1 MNFSNLNNRSLV
13 RLLFNIIFFVAVI
26 FNVNAAEIDLKKI
39 LPMDSKITYGKL
51 DNGITYYVKNN
62 QLPKNKAYVELVIK
76 TGSLH
81 ENNEQLGLA
90 HLLEHM
96 AFNGSKSFPKNKID
110 EYLRS
115 LGLSIGADFNATTS
129 YERTVYKFQIPTSD
143 EKYLD
148 TGIHFLSEIGSEL
161 TLEDEAFD
169 RERKIVEE
177 EWRKSLG
184 KLDRINEL
192 QKPYLFK
199 NSKYLERDPIGTMD
213 VIRDFKYETAKEY
226 YRQHYRPELMGV
238 FVVGDVDQ
246 KKTEQIIKKYFT
258 SLKAK
263 TPAVERPLGTVPKYN
278 ETIFANITDP
288 EISGLYIQIL
298 NREPKLFIETGVNY
312 KDYLIRYLTDTIFQ
326 KRLNRILIEQDSPVI
341 SAYVNISELSEQEE
355 MYTISAM
362 LKEGQV
368 KEGLKF
374 LLNEIERVKQ
384 NGFVEDE
391 LVLAKKNK
399 LLSLEISLT
408 QKNTTAS
415 AELLE
420 EYKRHFT
427 DKEMASGIDYEFELA
442 KQIMKTITLKDI
454 NDNFSKYYQPDDRIV
469 FFKSPEKYKNLL
481 NKEMFVSTEQEISK
495 EKLTQSD
502 YALSK
507 KKLINKELK
516 GSKIVKEFK
525 HKGTDVIEL
534 DLANGVK
541 VLLKPTKNKEKE
553 FNFTAKSPGGFS
565 YVPLPALHSIQN
577 TEKIIG
583 DSGLGEFTRTE
594 LNDLF
599 NPTFVSIA
607 PYFTYSYEGLSGKTI
622 SAYQKELFELIYLHF
637 ENINYNKTAIDKLK
651 TELKEYLKLA
661 NADAK
666 ERFARKFSE
675 NYYKNNPRALSL
687 TEDQIDKINIEDIK
701 AFYQE
706 RFKDGGDFTFTFVG
720 DFKVDEL
727 KQLITKYLGSL
738 PTLGRK
744 ETYVDDGV
752 RVEKELVKYEV
763 FENLEEQSKNIRAYN
778 KAFDY
783 NVKNRFIIFST
794 TEILKRMLH
803 EEIREKQN
811 LIYSISVQNYGVS
824 KFPEPKYSII
834 IMFDS
839 DPNNKDKI
847 FRESE
852 KVLEKLKTG
861 DFPDHYLNEAIKGH
875 LLKYE
880 LDKQSNR
887 WWTSAIS
894 DYYHEKEPLET
905 AEKLDKVIKSI
916 TKDDIKKLAINTFD
930 SKYIEASL
938 MPKKQ

>member
-1 MNFSNLNNRSLV
+1 V
-13 RLLFNIIFFVAVI
+13 KLFFKIIFFVAVI
-26 FNVNAAEIDLKKI
+26 SNVNAAEIDLKKI
-39 LPMDSKITYGKL
+39 LPMDPKITYGKL
-51 DNGITYYVKNN
+51 DNGVTYYIKNN

-76 TGSLH
+76 AGSLH
-81 ENNEQLGLA
+81 ENDDQQGLS

-96 AFNGSKSFPKNKID
+96 AFNGTKSYLKSKID

-115 LGLSIGADFNATTS
+115 LGLSLGADFNASTS
-129 YERTVYKFQIPTSD
+129 YERTIYKFQIPTSD

-148 TGIHFLSEIGSEL
+148 TGIHILSEIGSEL

-169 RERKIVEE
+169 KERKIVEE
-177 EWRKSLG
+177 EWRRGLG

-213 VIRDFKYETAKEY
+213 VIRNFKYETAKEY
-226 YRQHYRPELMGV
+226 YRQWYRPELMGV
-238 FVVGDVDQ
+238 FIVGDIDQ
-246 KKTEQIIKKYFT
+246 KKAEQIIKKHFT
-258 SLKAK
+258 SIKAK
-263 TPAVERPLGTVPKYN
+263 TPAIEKPLGTVPKYN
-278 ETIFANITDP
+278 ETVFANITDP
-288 EISGLYIQIL
+288 EISGLYIQLL

-312 KDYLIRYLTDTIFQ
+312 KDHLIRYLTDTIFQ
-326 KRLNRILIEQDSPVI
+326 KRLNRILIEQDSPLI
-341 SAYVNISELSEQEE
+341 SAFVNISELSEQEE
-355 MYTISAM
+355 MYSVTAM
-362 LKEGQV
+362 LKEGKV
-368 KEGLKF
+368 NEGLKF

-399 LLSLEISLT
+399 LLSLEIFLT

-415 AELLE
+415 GELLD

-442 KQIMKTITLKDI
+442 KQIMKKITLKEI
-454 NDNFSKYYQPDDRIV
+454 NNNFSKYHQPDDRIV

-481 NKEMFVSTEQEISK
+481 NKEIFMATEQESSK
-495 EKLTQSD
+495 QKLAQSD
-502 YALSK
+502 YTLSK

-541 VLLKPTKNKEKE
+541 VLLKQTKNEEKE

-583 DSGLGEFTRTE
+583 ESGLGSFTRTE

-599 NPTFVSIA
+599 NPGFVSIA

-637 ENINYNKTAIDKLK
+637 EDINYNKTSIDKLK
-651 TELKEYLKLA
+651 TELKEYLKLE
-661 NADAK
+661 NTDAK
-666 ERFARKFSE
+666 ARFSKTFAE
-675 NYYKNNPRALSL
+675 NYYKNNPRALNL
-687 TEDQIDKINIEDIK
+687 TEQEIDKINIEDIK
-701 AFYQE
+701 AFYKE

-727 KQLITKYLGSL
+727 KQLISKYLGSL

-744 ETYVDDGV
+744 ETSVDDGV
-752 RVEKELVKYEV
+752 RVERELVKYEV
-763 FENLEEQSKNIRAYN
+763 FENLEMQSKSIRSYN
-778 KAFDY
+778 KSFDY

-794 TEILKRMLH
+794 EAILKRMLH

-811 LIYSISVQNYGVS
+811 LVYSISVQNYGIS

-834 IMFDS
+834 IMFES

-847 FRESE
+847 LKESE
-852 KVLEKLKTG
+852 KVLEKLKAG
-861 DFPDHYLNEAIKGH
+861 DFPDHYLDEVIKGH
-875 LLKYE
+875 LRKYE

-887 WWTSAIS
+887 WLVNAIS
-894 DYYHEKEPLET
+894 DYYYENEPLET
-905 AEKLDKVIKSI
+905 AEILDKVIKSV
-916 TKDDIKKLAINTFD
+916 TKEDIKKLAINTFD
-930 SKYIEASL
+930 NKYIEASL
-938 MPKKQ
+938 MPKK

>member
-1 MNFSNLNNRSLV
+1 MKFSNLNNHSLV
-13 RLLFNIIFFVAVI
+13 KLLFKIIFFVAVI

-129 YERTVYKFQIPTSD
+129 YERTIYKFQIPTSD

-599 NPTFVSIA
+599 NPSFVSIA

-811 LIYSISVQNYGVS
+811 LVYSISVQNYGVS

-861 DFPDHYLNEAIKGH
+861 DFPDHYLDEAIKGH

-930 SKYIEASL
+930 NKYIEASL

>member
-1 MNFSNLNNRSLV
+1 V
-13 RLLFNIIFFVAVI
+13 KLLFKIIFFLAII
-26 FNVNAAEIDLKKI
+26 FNVNAAEINLQKL
-39 LPMDSKITYGKL
+39 LPMDPKITYGKL
-51 DNGITYYVKNN
+51 ENGVTYYVKKN
-62 QLPKNKAYVELVIK
+62 QLPKNKAYIELVIK
-76 TGSLH
+76 AGSLH
-81 ENNEQLGLA
+81 EKDNQRGLS

-96 AFNGSKSFPKNKID
+96 AFNSTKSFPKNKID

-115 LGLSIGADFNATTS
+115 LGLSLGADFNASTS
-129 YERTVYKFQIPTSD
+129 YERTIYKFQIPTSD

-148 TGIHFLSEIGSEL
+148 TGIHILSEIGSEL

-169 RERKIVEE
+169 KERKIVEE
-177 EWRKSLG
+177 EWRRGLG
-184 KLDRINEL
+184 KFDRINEL

-213 VIRDFKYETAKEY
+213 VIRNFKYETAKEY
-226 YRQHYRPELMGV
+226 YRQWYRPELMGV
-238 FVVGDVDQ
+238 FIVGDVDQ
-246 KKTEQIIKKYFT
+246 KKAEQIIKKYFST
-258 SLKAK
+258 IKAK
-263 TPAVERPLGTVPKYN
+263 TPAIEKPLGTVPKYN
-278 ETIFANITDP
+278 ETVFANITDP

-312 KDYLIRYLTDTIFQ
+312 KDHLIRYLTDTISQ
-326 KRLNRILIEQDSPVI
+326 KRLNRILIEQDSPLI
-341 SAYVNISELSEQEE
+341 SAFVNISELSEQEE
-355 MYTISAM
+355 MYSVTAM
-362 LKEGQV
+362 LKEEKV
-368 KEGLKF
+368 NEGLKF

-399 LLSLEISLT
+399 LLSLEIFLT

-415 AELLE
+415 GELLD

-442 KQIMKTITLKDI
+442 KQIMKIITLKEI
-454 NDNFSKYYQPDDRIV
+454 NDNFSKYHQPDDRIV

-481 NKEMFVSTEQEISK
+481 NKEIFMAVEQESSK
-495 EKLTQSD
+495 QKLAQSD

-516 GSKIVKEFK
+516 GSKIIKEFK

-541 VLLKPTKNKEKE
+541 VLLKQTKNEEKE

-583 DSGLGEFTRTE
+583 ESGLGSFTRTE

-599 NPTFVSIA
+599 NPGFVSIA

-637 ENINYNKTAIDKLK
+637 EDINYNKTSIGKLK
-651 TELKEYLKLA
+651 TELKEYLKLEKT
-661 NADAK
+661 DAK
-666 ERFARKFSE
+666 ARFSKTFAE
-675 NYYKNNPRALSL
+675 NYYKNNPRALNL
-687 TEDQIDKINIEDIK
+687 TEQEIDKINIEDIK
-701 AFYQE
+701 AFYKE

-727 KQLITKYLGSL
+727 KKLITKYLGSL

-744 ETYVDDGV
+744 ETSVDDGV
-752 RVEKELVKYEV
+752 RVERELVKYEV
-763 FENLEEQSKNIRAYN
+763 FENLEKQSKSIRSYN
-778 KAFDY
+778 KSFDY
-783 NVKNRFIIFST
+783 NVKNRFIVFST
-794 TEILKRMLH
+794 EAILKRMLH

-811 LIYSISVQNYGVS
+811 LVYSISVQNYGIS

-847 FRESE
+847 LKESE
-852 KVLEKLKTG
+852 KVLEKLKAG
-861 DFPDHYLNEAIKGH
+861 DFPDHYLDEVIKGH
-875 LLKYE
+875 LRKYE

-887 WWTSAIS
+887 WLVTAIS
-894 DYYHEKEPLET
+894 DYYHENEPLET
-905 AEKLDKVIKSI
+905 AEILDKVIKSV
-916 TKDDIKKLAINTFD
+916 TKEDIKKLAINTFD
-930 SKYIEASL
+930 NKYIEASL
-938 MPKKQ
+938 MPKK

>member
-1 MNFSNLNNRSLV
+1 V
-13 RLLFNIIFFVAVI
+13 KLLFKIIFFVAII
-26 FNVNAAEIDLKKI
+26 FNVNAAEKIDLNKI
-39 LPMDSKITYGKL
+39 LPMDKKITYGKL
-51 DNGITYYVKNN
+51 DNGVTYYVKNN
-62 QLPKNKAYVELVIK
+62 QLPKNKAYIELVIK
-76 TGSLH
+76 AGSLH
-81 ENNEQLGLA
+81 ENDDQQGLA
-90 HLLEHM
+90 HLLEHV
-96 AFNGSKSFPKNKID
+96 AFRGTQSFPKNKID
-110 EYLRS
+110 SYLNS
-115 LGLSIGADFNATTS
+115 LGLSIGADFNASTSFTT
-129 YERTVYKFQIPTSD
+129 TIYKFQIPTDND
-143 EKYLD
+143 EPLN
-148 TGIHFLSEIGSEL
+148 TGIHILSEIAGKL
-161 TLEDEAFD
+161 TLDDADFEM
-169 RERKIVEE
+169 ERKIVEE
-177 EWRKSLG
+177 EWRRGLG

-213 VIRDFKYETAKEY
+213 IIRNFKYETAREY
-226 YRQHYRPELMGV
+226 YRQWYRPELMGV
-238 FVVGDVDQ
+238 FIIGDVDQ
-246 KKTEQIIKKYFT
+246 KKAEQIIKKYF
-258 SLKAK
+258 SSIKAK
-263 TPAVERPLGTVPKYN
+263 TPAIEKPLGTVPKYN
-278 ETIFANITDP
+278 ETVFANITDP
-288 EISGLYIQIL
+288 ELSGLYISVL

-312 KDYLIRYLTDTIFQ
+312 KDYLIRSLTDTIFQ
-326 KRLNRILIEQDSPVI
+326 KRLNRILIEQDSPLI
-341 SAYVNISELSEQEE
+341 SSYVSISELSEQEE
-355 MYTISAM
+355 MYTVTAM

-415 AELLE
+415 ADLLD

-442 KQIMKTITLKDI
+442 KQIIKTITIKDI
-454 NDNFSKYYQPDDRIV
+454 NDNFNKYYQPDDRIV
-469 FFKSPEKYKNLL
+469 LFKSPEKYKNLL
-481 NKEMFVSTEQEISK
+481 NKEMFIALEQEATK
-495 EKLTQSD
+495 QKLAQSD

-577 TEKIIG
+577 TERIISE
-583 DSGLGEFTRTE
+583 SGLGQFTRSE

-599 NPTFVSIA
+599 NPGFVSIA

-622 SAYQKELFELIYLHF
+622 SAYQKELFELIYMHF

-651 TELKEYLKLA
+651 TELKEYLKLE
-661 NADAK
+661 NTDAK
-666 ERFARKFSE
+666 ARFAKKFAE
-675 NYYKNNPRALSL
+675 NYYKNNPRALNL
-687 TEDQIDKINIEDIK
+687 TEQEIDRINIEDIK
-701 AFYQE
+701 SFYAE

-727 KQLITKYLGSL
+727 KQLVTKYLGSL

-752 RVEKELVKYEV
+752 RVERELVKYEV
-763 FENLEEQSKNIRAYN
+763 FENLEEQSKSIRSYN
-778 KAFDY
+778 KTFDY
-783 NVKNRFIIFST
+783 NVKNRFMIFST
-794 TEILKRMLH
+794 EAVLKRMLH

-811 LIYSISVQNYGVS
+811 LVYSISVQTYGVS
-824 KFPEPKYSII
+824 KFPEPKYSLI

-852 KVLEKLKTG
+852 KVLEKLKAG
-861 DFPDHYLNEAIKGH
+861 DFPDHYLDEAIKGQ
-875 LLKYE
+875 LRKYE

-887 WWTSAIS
+887 WWVSAIS

-905 AEKLDKVIKSI
+905 AETLDKVIKSI
-916 TKDDIKKLAINTFD
+916 TKEDIKKLAINTFD
-930 SKYIEASL
+930 NKYIEASL
-938 MPKKQ
+938 MPKK

>member
-1 MNFSNLNNRSLV
+1 MKFSNLNNLSLV
-13 RLLFNIIFFVAVI
+13 KLLFKIIFFVAII

-39 LPMDSKITYGKL
+39 LPMDPKITYGKL
-51 DNGITYYVKNN
+51 DNGVTYYVKNN
-62 QLPKNKAYVELVIK
+62 QLPKNKAYIELVIK
-76 TGSLH
+76 AGSLH
-81 ENNEQLGLA
+81 ENDDQRGLA
-90 HLLEHM
+90 HLLEHL
-96 AFNGSKSFPKNKID
+96 AFGGSQSFPKNKID
-110 EYLRS
+110 AYLNS
-115 LGLSIGADFNATTS
+115 LGLSLGADFNASTS
-129 YERTVYKFQIPTSD
+129 YERTIYKFQIPTSD

-148 TGIHFLSEIGSEL
+148 TGIHILSEIGSEL

-177 EWRKSLG
+177 EWRRSLG

-213 VIRDFKYETAKEY
+213 VIRNFKYETAKEY
-226 YRQHYRPELMGV
+226 YRQWYRPELMGL
-238 FVVGDVDQ
+238 FIVGDIDQ
-246 KKTEQIIKKYFT
+246 KKAEQIIKKYF
-258 SLKAK
+258 SSIKAK
-263 TPAVERPLGTVPKYN
+263 TPAIEKPLGTVPKYN
-278 ETIFANITDP
+278 ETVFANITDP

-312 KDYLIRYLTDTIFQ
+312 KDHLIRYLTDTIFQ
-326 KRLNRILIEQDSPVI
+326 KRLNRILIEQDSPLI
-341 SAYVNISELSEQEE
+341 SAFVNISELSEQEE
-355 MYTISAM
+355 MYSVTAM
-362 LKEGQV
+362 LKEGKV
-368 KEGLKF
+368 NEGLKF

-391 LVLAKKNK
+391 LVLAKKNR

-415 AELLE
+415 AALLD

-442 KQIMKTITLKDI
+442 KQIMKTITLKEI
-454 NDNFSKYYQPDDRIV
+454 NDNFSKYHQADDRIV

-481 NKEMFVSTEQEISK
+481 NKEMFMAFEQETTKQKIA
-495 EKLTQSD
+495 QSD
-502 YALSK
+502 YVLSK

-541 VLLKPTKNKEKE
+541 VLLKPTKNEEKE

-577 TEKIIG
+577 TEKIISE
-583 DSGLGEFTRTE
+583 SGLGSFTRTE

-599 NPTFVSIA
+599 NPGFVSIA

-637 ENINYNKTAIDKLK
+637 EDINYNKTSIDKLK
-651 TELKEYLKLA
+651 TELKEYLKLE
-661 NADAK
+661 NTDAK
-666 ERFARKFSE
+666 ARFSKTFAE
-675 NYYKNNPRALSL
+675 NYYKNNPRALNL
-687 TEDQIDKINIEDIK
+687 TKEEIDKINIEDIK
-701 AFYQE
+701 AFYKE

-727 KQLITKYLGSL
+727 KQLISKYLGSL

-744 ETYVDDGV
+744 ETSVDDGV
-752 RVEKELVKYEV
+752 RVERELVKYEV
-763 FENLEEQSKNIRAYN
+763 FENLEKQSKSIRSYN
-778 KAFDY
+778 KSFDY

-794 TEILKRMLH
+794 EAILKRMLH

-811 LIYSISVQNYGVS
+811 LVYSISVQNYGIS

-847 FRESE
+847 LKESE
-852 KVLEKLKTG
+852 KVLEKLKAG
-861 DFPDHYLNEAIKGH
+861 DFPDHYLDEVIKGH
-875 LLKYE
+875 LRKYE

-887 WWTSAIS
+887 WLVNAIS
-894 DYYHEKEPLET
+894 DYYYENEPLET
-905 AEKLDKVIKSI
+905 AEILDKVIKSV
-916 TKDDIKKLAINTFD
+916 TKEDIKKLAINTFD
-930 SKYIEASL
+930 NKYIEASL
-938 MPKKQ
+938 MPKK

>member
-1 MNFSNLNNRSLV
+1 SNLNNLCLV
-13 RLLFNIIFFVAVI
+13 KLLFKIIFFVAVI

-115 LGLSIGADFNATTS
+115 IGLSIGADFNATTS

-213 VIRDFKYETAKEY
+213 VIHDFKYETAKEY

-495 EKLTQSD
+495 EKLAQSD

-599 NPTFVSIA
+599 NPSFVSIA

-811 LIYSISVQNYGVS
+811 LVYSISVQNYGLS
-824 KFPEPKYSII
+824 KFPEPKYSLI

-861 DFPDHYLNEAIKGH
+861 DFPDHYLDEAIKGH

-930 SKYIEASL
+930 NKYIEASL

>member
-1 MNFSNLNNRSLV
+1 MKLSNLNSLSLV
-13 RLLFNIIFFVAVI
+13 KLLFKIIFFVAII
-26 FNVNAAEIDLKKI
+26 FNVNAAEIDLKKN
-39 LPMDSKITYGKL
+39 LPMDSKITHGKL
-51 DNGITYYVKNN
+51 DNGVTYYVKNN
-62 QLPKNKAYVELVIK
+62 QLPKNKAYIELVIK
-76 TGSLH
+76 AGSLH
-81 ENNEQLGLA
+81 ENDNQRGLA

-96 AFNGSKSFPKNKID
+96 SFNGLKSFPKNKID

-115 LGLSIGADFNATTS
+115 LGLSLGADFNASTS
-129 YERTVYKFQIPTSD
+129 YERTIYKFQIPTSD

-148 TGIHFLSEIGSEL
+148 TGIQILSEIGSEL

-169 RERKIVEE
+169 KERKIVEE
-177 EWRKSLG
+177 EWRRSLG
-184 KLDRINEL
+184 KFDRINEL

-213 VIRDFKYETAKEY
+213 VIRNFKYETAKEY
-226 YRQHYRPELMGV
+226 YRQWYRPELMGV
-238 FVVGDVDQ
+238 FIVGDVDQ
-246 KKTEQIIKKYFT
+246 KKAEQIIKKYF
-258 SLKAK
+258 SSIKAK
-263 TPAVERPLGTVPKYN
+263 TAAIEKPLGTVPKYN
-278 ETIFANITDP
+278 ETVFANITDP
-288 EISGLYIQIL
+288 ELSGLYISVL

-312 KDYLIRYLTDTIFQ
+312 KDYLIRSLTDTIFQ
-326 KRLNRILIEQDSPVI
+326 KRLNRILIEQDSPLI

-355 MYTISAM
+355 MYSVTAM

-415 AELLE
+415 AELLD

-427 DKEMASGIDYEFELA
+427 DKDMASGIDYEFELA
-442 KQIMKTITLKDI
+442 KQIMKTITLKEI
-454 NDNFSKYYQPDDRIV
+454 NDNFRKYSQPDDRIV
-469 FFKSPEKYKNLL
+469 LFKSPEKDKSLL
-481 NKEMFVSTEQEISK
+481 NKEMFMALEQETTK
-495 EKLTQSD
+495 QKLAQSD

-577 TEKIIG
+577 TGKIISE
-583 DSGLGEFTRTE
+583 SGLGQFTRSE

-599 NPTFVSIA
+599 NPGFVSIA
-607 PYFTYSYEGLSGKTI
+607 PYFTYAYEGLSGKTI

-637 ENINYNKTAIDKLK
+637 EDINYNKTSIDKLK
-651 TELKEYLKLA
+651 TELKEYLKLEKS
-661 NADAK
+661 DAK
-666 ERFARKFSE
+666 ARFAKTFAE
-675 NYYKNNPRALSL
+675 NYYKNNPRALNL
-687 TEDQIDKINIEDIK
+687 TEQEIDKINIEDIK
-701 AFYQE
+701 AFYKE

-752 RVEKELVKYEV
+752 RVERDLVKYEV
-763 FENLEEQSKNIRAYN
+763 FENLEQQSKSIRSYN
-778 KAFDY
+778 KSFDY
-783 NVKNRFIIFST
+783 NVKNRFIIYST
-794 TEILKRMLH
+794 ETILKRMLH

-811 LIYSISVQNYGVS
+811 LVYSISVQNYGVS
-824 KFPEPKYSII
+824 KFPEPKYSLII
-834 IMFDS
+834 IFDS
-839 DPNNKDKI
+839 DPINKDKI
-847 FRESE
+847 LRESE
-852 KVLEKLKTG
+852 KVLDKLKAG
-861 DFPDHYLNEAIKGH
+861 DFPDHYLDEAIKGH
-875 LLKYE
+875 LRNYE

-887 WWTSAIS
+887 WLASAIS
-894 DYYHEKEPLET
+894 DYYHENEPLET
-905 AEKLDKVIKSI
+905 AEILDKVIKSV
-916 TKDDIKKLAINTFD
+916 TKEDIKKLAINTFD
-930 SKYIEASL
+930 NKYIEASL
-938 MPKKQ
+938 MPKK

>member
-1 MNFSNLNNRSLV
+1 MKFANLNNLSLV
-13 RLLFNIIFFVAVI
+13 KLFLKVLVFVAII
-26 FNVNAAEIDLKKI
+26 FNVNAAEIDLNKI
-39 LPMDSKITYGKL
+39 LPMDNKITYGKL
-51 DNGITYYVKNN
+51 ENGVTYYVKNN
-62 QLPKNKAYVELVIK
+62 QIPKNKAYIELVIK
-76 TGSLH
+76 AGSLH
-81 ENNEQLGLA
+81 ENDNQLGLA

-96 AFNGSKSFPKNKID
+96 AFNGTKSFPKNKID

-115 LGLSIGADFNATTS
+115 LGLSIGADFNASTTF
-129 YERTVYKFQIPTSD
+129 ERTIYKFQIPTND

-148 TGIHFLSEIGSEL
+148 TGVHFLSEIGSEL
-161 TLEDEAFD
+161 SLEDEAFE

-177 EWRKSLG
+177 EWRKGLG

-213 VIRDFKYETAKEY
+213 IIRNFKYETAKEY
-226 YRQHYRPELMGV
+226 YRQWYRPELMGV
-238 FVVGDVDQ
+238 FIVGDVDQ
-246 KKTEQIIKKYFT
+246 KKAEQIIKKYF
-258 SLKAK
+258 SSIKAK
-263 TPAVERPLGTVPKYN
+263 TSAIEKPLGSVPKYN
-278 ETIFANITDP
+278 ETVFANIADP
-288 EISGLYIQIL
+288 EISGLYVQML

-326 KRLNRILIEQDSPVI
+326 KRLNRILIEQDSPLI
-341 SAYVNISELSEQEE
+341 SSYVNISELSEQEE
-355 MYTISAM
+355 MYSVTAM

-368 KEGLKF
+368 QEGLKF

-391 LVLAKKNK
+391 LILAKKNK

-415 AELLE
+415 AELLD
-420 EYKRHFT
+420 EYRRHFT
-427 DKEMASGIDYEFELA
+427 DKDMASGIDYEFELA
-442 KQIMKTITLKDI
+442 KQIIKTITIKDI
-454 NDNFSKYYQPDDRIV
+454 NDNFNKYYQPDDRIV
-469 FFKSPEKYKNLL
+469 LFKSPEKYKNLL
-481 NKEMFVSTEQEISK
+481 NKEMFIALEQEIAK
-495 EKLTQSD
+495 HKLIQSD

-577 TEKIIG
+577 TEKIISE
-583 DSGLGEFTRTE
+583 SGLGEFTRTE

-599 NPTFVSIA
+599 NPGFISIA

-622 SAYQKELFELIYLHF
+622 TAYQKELFELIYLHF
-637 ENINYNKTAIDKLK
+637 QNINYNKTSLDKLK

-661 NADAK
+661 NTDAK
-666 ERFARKFSE
+666 ERFARKFAE
-675 NYYKNNPRALSL
+675 NYYKNNPRALNL
-687 TEDQIDKINIEDIK
+687 TEQEINKINIEDIK
-701 AFYQE
+701 SFYTE

-727 KQLITKYLGSL
+727 KLLITKYLGSL
-738 PTLGRK
+738 PILGRK

-763 FENLEEQSKNIRAYN
+763 FENLEEQSKNIRSYN
-778 KAFDY
+778 KSFDY
-783 NVKNRFIIFST
+783 NVKNRFIIYST
-794 TEILKRMLH
+794 ETILKRMLH

-811 LIYSISVQNYGVS
+811 LVYSISVQSYGVS
-824 KFPEPKYSII
+824 KFPEPKYSLI

-852 KVLEKLKTG
+852 KVLEKLKAG
-861 DFPDHYLNEAIKGH
+861 DFPDHYLDEAIKGH
-875 LLKYE
+875 LRNYE

-887 WWTSAIS
+887 WLVRAIS
-894 DYYHEKEPLET
+894 DYYHENEPLET
-905 AEKLDKVIKSI
+905 AEILDKVIKSV
-916 TKDDIKKLAINTFD
+916 TKEDIKKLAINTFD
-930 SKYIEASL
+930 NKYIEASL
-938 MPKKQ
+938 MPKK

>member
-1 MNFSNLNNRSLV
+1 MKFSNINSSLLV
-13 RLLFNIIFFVAVI
+13 KLFFKVIIFVALF
-26 FNVNAAEIDLKKI
+26 FNVNAAEIDLTKI
-39 LPMDSKITYGKL
+39 IPLDPMITHGKL
-51 DNGITYYVKNN
+51 DNGVTYYIKQN
-62 QLPKNKAYVELVIK
+62 QLPKNKAYLELVIK

-81 ENNEQLGLA
+81 EKDDQLGLA

-115 LGLSIGADFNATTS
+115 LGLSLGADFNASTS
-129 YERTVYKFQIPTSD
+129 YERTIYKFQVPTND

-148 TGIHFLSEIGSEL
+148 TGVHFLSEIGSEL
-161 TLEDEAFD
+161 TLEDDAFE

-177 EWRKSLG
+177 EWRRGLG
-184 KLDRINEL
+184 KFNRIDEL
-192 QKPYLFK
+192 QRPYFFK

-213 VIRDFKYETAKEY
+213 VIQNFKYETAKEY
-226 YRQHYRPELMGV
+226 YRQWYRPELMGV
-238 FVVGDVDQ
+238 FIVGDIDQ
-246 KKTEQIIKKYFT
+246 KKAEQIIKKHFS

-263 TPAVERPLGTVPKYN
+263 TIAVEKPLGSVPKYN

-298 NREPKLFIETGVNY
+298 NREPKLFMETGINY
-312 KDYLIRYLTDTIFQ
+312 KDYLIRSLTDTIFQ
-326 KRLNRILIEQDSPVI
+326 KRLNRILIEQNSPLI
-341 SAYVNISELSEQEE
+341 SSSVNILELSEQEE
-355 MYTISAM
+355 MYSVTAM

-368 KEGLKF
+368 QEGLKF

-391 LVLAKKNK
+391 LILAKKDK
-399 LLSLEISLT
+399 LLSLKISLT
-408 QKNTTAS
+408 QKNTIFS
-415 AELLE
+415 VDLLN
-420 EYKRHFT
+420 EYKRHFI
-427 DKEMASGIDYEFELA
+427 DKEMAAGIDYEFELA
-442 KQIMKTITLKDI
+442 KQVIKTITLKEI
-454 NDNFSKYYQPDDRIV
+454 NENFYKYCQPDDRV
-469 FFKSPEKYKNLL
+469 VLFKTPEKYKDLLTKEAFVNLE
-481 NKEMFVSTEQEISK
+481 KEVSKQ
-495 EKLTQSD
+495 KLAQSN
-502 YALSK
+502 YALSN

-516 GSKIVKEFK
+516 GSKIFKEFK

-577 TEKIIG
+577 TEKIISE
-583 DSGLGEFTRTE
+583 SGLGNFTRTE

-599 NPTFVSIA
+599 NPGFISIA

-622 SAYQKELFELIYLHF
+622 TAYQKELFELIYLHF
-637 ENINYNKTAIDKLK
+637 ENINYNKTSIDKLK
-651 TELKEYLKLA
+651 TELKEYLKLT

-666 ERFARKFSE
+666 ARFSRKFSE
-675 NYYKNNPRALSL
+675 TYYKDNPRALSL
-687 TEDQIDKINIEDIK
+687 TEEQIDKINIEDIK
-701 AFYQE
+701 KFYSE
-706 RFKDGGDFTFTFVG
+706 RFKDGSDFTFTFVG

-727 KQLITKYLGSL
+727 KLLITKYLGSL
-738 PTLGRK
+738 PNLGRK

-752 RVEKELVKYEV
+752 RIEKELVKYEV
-763 FENLEEQSKNIRAYN
+763 FENLEAQSKSIRAYN
-778 KAFDY
+778 KSFDY
-783 NVKNRFIIFST
+783 NVKNRFIIFSAD
-794 TEILKRMLH
+794 EILKRMLH
-803 EEIREKQN
+803 EEIRERQN
-811 LIYSISVQNYGVS
+811 LVYSISVQNYGIS

-852 KVLEKLKTG
+852 KVIEKLKAG
-861 DFPDHYLNEAIKGH
+861 DFPDHYLDESIKAH
-875 LLKYE
+875 LTRYE

-905 AEKLDKVIKSI
+905 AETLDKIIKSI
-916 TKDDIKKLAINTFD
+916 TKEDIKKLAINTFD
-930 SKYIEASL
+930 NKYIEASL
-938 MPKKQ
+938 MPKRR

>member
-1 MNFSNLNNRSLV
+1 MKFSNLNNLCLV
-13 RLLFNIIFFVAVI
+13 KLLFKIIFFVAVI

-129 YERTVYKFQIPTSD
+129 YERTIYKFQIPTSD

-495 EKLTQSD
+495 EKLAQSD

-727 KQLITKYLGSL
+727 KKLITKYLGSL

-811 LIYSISVQNYGVS
+811 LVYSISVQNYGVS
-824 KFPEPKYSII
+824 KFPEPKYSLI

-861 DFPDHYLNEAIKGH
+861 DFPDHYLDEAIKGH

-930 SKYIEASL
+930 NKYIEASL

>member
-1 MNFSNLNNRSLV
+1 M
-13 RLLFNIIFFVAVI
+13 
-26 FNVNAAEIDLKKI
+26 
-39 LPMDSKITYGKL
+39 
-51 DNGITYYVKNN
+51 
-62 QLPKNKAYVELVIK
+62 
-76 TGSLH
+76 
-81 ENNEQLGLA
+81 
-90 HLLEHM
+90 
-96 AFNGSKSFPKNKID
+96 
-110 EYLRS
+110 
-115 LGLSIGADFNATTS
+115 
-129 YERTVYKFQIPTSD
+129 
-143 EKYLD
+143 
-148 TGIHFLSEIGSEL
+148 
-161 TLEDEAFD
+161 
-169 RERKIVEE
+169 
-177 EWRKSLG
+177 
-184 KLDRINEL
+184 
-192 QKPYLFK
+192 
-199 NSKYLERDPIGTMD
+199 
-213 VIRDFKYETAKEY
+213 
-226 YRQHYRPELMGV
+226 
-238 FVVGDVDQ
+238 
-246 KKTEQIIKKYFT
+246 
-258 SLKAK
+258 
-263 TPAVERPLGTVPKYN
+263 
-278 ETIFANITDP
+278 
-288 EISGLYIQIL
+288 
-298 NREPKLFIETGVNY
+298 
-312 KDYLIRYLTDTIFQ
+312 
-326 KRLNRILIEQDSPVI
+326 
-341 SAYVNISELSEQEE
+341 
-355 MYTISAM
+355 
-362 LKEGQV
+362 
-368 KEGLKF
+368 
-374 LLNEIERVKQ
+374 
-384 NGFVEDE
+384 
-391 LVLAKKNK
+391 LAKKNK

-415 AELLE
+415 AEILE

-495 EKLTQSD
+495 EKLAQSD

-599 NPTFVSIA
+599 NPSFVSIA

-811 LIYSISVQNYGVS
+811 LVYSISVQNYGVS
-824 KFPEPKYSII
+824 KFPEPKYSLI

-861 DFPDHYLNEAIKGH
+861 DFPDHYLDEAIKGH

>member
-1 MNFSNLNNRSLV
+1 MKFSNLNNLSLV
-13 RLLFNIIFFVAVI
+13 KLLFKIIFFVAII
-26 FNVNAAEIDLKKI
+26 FNVNAAEIDLNKI
-39 LPMDSKITYGKL
+39 LPMDKNITYGKL
-51 DNGITYYVKNN
+51 NNGVTYYVKNN
-62 QLPKNKAYVELVIK
+62 QLPKNKAYIELVIK
-76 TGSLH
+76 AGSLH
-81 ENNEQLGLA
+81 ENDNQLGLA

-96 AFNGSKSFPKNKID
+96 AFNGTKSFPKNKID

-115 LGLSIGADFNATTS
+115 LGLSIGADFNASTTF
-129 YERTVYKFQIPTSD
+129 ERTIYKFQIPTND

-148 TGIHFLSEIGSEL
+148 TGVHFLSEIGSEL
-161 TLEDEAFD
+161 SLEDEAFE

-177 EWRKSLG
+177 EWRKGLG

-213 VIRDFKYETAKEY
+213 IIRNFKYETAKEY
-226 YRQHYRPELMGV
+226 YRQWYRPELMGV
-238 FVVGDVDQ
+238 FIVGDVDQ
-246 KKTEQIIKKYFT
+246 KKAEQIIKKYF
-258 SLKAK
+258 SSIKAK
-263 TPAVERPLGTVPKYN
+263 TSAIEKPLGSVPKYN
-278 ETIFANITDP
+278 ETVFANIADP
-288 EISGLYIQIL
+288 EISGLYVQML

-326 KRLNRILIEQDSPVI
+326 KRLNRILIEQDSPLI
-341 SAYVNISELSEQEE
+341 SSYVNISELSEQEE
-355 MYTISAM
+355 MYSVTAM

-368 KEGLKF
+368 QEGLKF

-391 LVLAKKNK
+391 LILAKKNK

-415 AELLE
+415 AELLD
-420 EYKRHFT
+420 EYRRHFT
-427 DKEMASGIDYEFELA
+427 DKDMASGIDYEFELA
-442 KQIMKTITLKDI
+442 KQIIKTITIKDI
-454 NDNFSKYYQPDDRIV
+454 NDNFNKYYQPDDRIV
-469 FFKSPEKYKNLL
+469 LFKSPEKYKNLL
-481 NKEMFVSTEQEISK
+481 NKEMFIALEQEIAK
-495 EKLTQSD
+495 HKLIQSD

-577 TEKIIG
+577 TEKIISE
-583 DSGLGEFTRTE
+583 SGLGEFTRTE

-599 NPTFVSIA
+599 NPGFISIA

-622 SAYQKELFELIYLHF
+622 TAYQKELFELIYLHF
-637 ENINYNKTAIDKLK
+637 QNINYNKTSLDKLK

-661 NADAK
+661 NTDAK
-666 ERFARKFSE
+666 ERFARKFAE
-675 NYYKNNPRALSL
+675 NYYKNNPRALNL
-687 TEDQIDKINIEDIK
+687 TEQEINKINIEDIK
-701 AFYQE
+701 SFYTE

-727 KQLITKYLGSL
+727 KLLITKYLGSL
-738 PTLGRK
+738 PILGRK

-763 FENLEEQSKNIRAYN
+763 FENLEEQSKNIRSYN
-778 KAFDY
+778 KSFDY
-783 NVKNRFIIFST
+783 NVKNRFIIYST
-794 TEILKRMLH
+794 ETILKRMLH

-811 LIYSISVQNYGVS
+811 LVYSISVQSYGVS
-824 KFPEPKYSII
+824 KFPEPKYSLI

-852 KVLEKLKTG
+852 KVLEKLKAG
-861 DFPDHYLNEAIKGH
+861 DFPDHYLDEAIKGH
-875 LLKYE
+875 LRNYE

-887 WWTSAIS
+887 WLVRAIS
-894 DYYHEKEPLET
+894 DYYHENEPLET
-905 AEKLDKVIKSI
+905 AEILDKVIKSV
-916 TKDDIKKLAINTFD
+916 TKEDIKKLAINTFD
-930 SKYIEASL
+930 NKYIEASL
-938 MPKKQ
+938 MPKK

>member
-1 MNFSNLNNRSLV
+1 MKFTNLNNLPLV
-13 RLLFNIIFFVAVI
+13 KLFLKVLVFVAVI
-26 FNVNAAEIDLKKI
+26 FNVHAAEIDLNKI
-39 LPMDSKITYGKL
+39 LPMDNKITYGKL
-51 DNGITYYVKNN
+51 DNGVTYYVKNN

-76 TGSLH
+76 AGSLH
-81 ENNEQLGLA
+81 ENDEQLGLA

-96 AFNGSKSFPKNKID
+96 AFNGTKSFPKNKID

-115 LGLSIGADFNATTS
+115 LGLSIGADFNASTS
-129 YERTVYKFQIPTSD
+129 YERTIYKFQIPTND

-148 TGIHFLSEIGSEL
+148 TGIHILSEIGSEL
-161 TLEDEAFD
+161 TLEDDAFE

-177 EWRKSLG
+177 EWRRNLG

-192 QKPYLFK
+192 QKPHLFK

-213 VIRDFKYETAKEY
+213 VIRNFKYETAKEY
-226 YRQHYRPELMGV
+226 YRQWYRPELMGV
-238 FVVGDVDQ
+238 FIVGDVDQ
-246 KKTEQIIKKYFT
+246 KKAEQIIKKYL
-258 SLKAK
+258 SPIKAK
-263 TPAVERPLGTVPKYN
+263 TPAIEKPLGTVPKYN
-278 ETIFANITDP
+278 ETVFANITDP
-288 EISGLYIQIL
+288 ELSGLYISIL

-312 KDYLIRYLTDTIFQ
+312 KDYLIRSLTDSIFQ
-326 KRLNRILIEQDSPVI
+326 KRINRILVEQDSPLI

-355 MYTISAM
+355 MYTVTAM
-362 LKEGQV
+362 LKEGQF

-415 AELLE
+415 ADLLE

-442 KQIMKTITLKDI
+442 KQIIKTISIKDI
-454 NDNFSKYYQPDDRIV
+454 NDNFNKYYQPDDRIV
-469 FFKSPEKYKNLL
+469 FLKSPEKHKNLL
-481 NKEMFVSTEQEISK
+481 NKEMFMAFEEEATKQ
-495 EKLTQSD
+495 KLAQSD

-516 GSKIVKEFK
+516 GSKIVKEFI

-553 FNFTAKSPGGFS
+553 FNFAAKSPGGFS
-565 YVPLPALHSIQN
+565 YVPLPSLHSIQN
-577 TEKIIG
+577 TEKIIEE
-583 DSGLGEFTRTE
+583 SGLGEFTRSE

-599 NPTFVSIA
+599 NPSFLSIT

-622 SAYQKELFELIYLHF
+622 SAFQRELFELIYLHF
-637 ENINYNKTAIDKLK
+637 ENINYNKTSIEKLK
-651 TELKEYLKLA
+651 TELKESLKLA
-661 NADAK
+661 NTDAK
-666 ERFARKFSE
+666 ARFSRKFAE
-675 NYYKNNPRALSL
+675 NYYKNNPRALNL
-687 TEDQIDKINIEDIK
+687 TEEQIDRINIDDIK
-701 AFYQE
+701 AFYAE
-706 RFKDGGDFTFTFVG
+706 RFKDGSDFTFTFVG
-720 DFKVDEL
+720 DFKVDEF
-727 KQLITKYLGSL
+727 KKLITKYLGSL
-738 PTLGRK
+738 PNLGRK
-744 ETYVDDGV
+744 EGYVDDGV
-752 RVEKELVKYEV
+752 RVEKDLVKYEV
-763 FENLEEQSKNIRAYN
+763 FENLEDQSKSIRSYN
-778 KAFDY
+778 KDFDY
-783 NVKNRFIIFST
+783 NVKNRFIIYSM
-794 TEILKRMLH
+794 ENILRRMLH

-811 LIYSISVQNYGVS
+811 LVYSISVQSYGVS
-824 KFPEPKYSII
+824 KFPEPKYSLI

-847 FRESE
+847 FKESE
-852 KVLEKLKTG
+852 KVLEKLKVG
-861 DFPDHYLNEAIKGH
+861 DFPDHYLDEAIKGH
-875 LLKYE
+875 LRKYE

-887 WWTSAIS
+887 WWVSAIS

-905 AEKLDKVIKSI
+905 AENLDKVIKSI
-916 TKDDIKKLAINTFD
+916 TKEDIKKLAINTFD
-930 SKYIEASL
+930 NKYIEASL
-938 MPKKQ
+938 MPKK

>member
-1 MNFSNLNNRSLV
+1 V
-13 RLLFNIIFFVAVI
+13 KLLFKIIFFVAII

-51 DNGITYYVKNN
+51 NNGVTYYIKNN

-76 TGSLH
+76 AGSLH
-81 ENNEQLGLA
+81 ENDDQQGLA

-96 AFNGSKSFPKNKID
+96 AFNGTKSYPKSKID

-115 LGLSIGADFNATTS
+115 LGLSLGADFNASTS
-129 YERTVYKFQIPTSD
+129 YERTIYKFQIPTSD

-148 TGIHFLSEIGSEL
+148 TGIHILSEIGSEL

-169 RERKIVEE
+169 KERKIVEE
-177 EWRKSLG
+177 EWRRGLG

-213 VIRDFKYETAKEY
+213 VIRNFKYETAKEY
-226 YRQHYRPELMGV
+226 YRQWYRPELMGV
-238 FVVGDVDQ
+238 FIVGDIDQ
-246 KKTEQIIKKYFT
+246 KKAEQIIKKYF
-258 SLKAK
+258 SSIKAK
-263 TPAVERPLGTVPKYN
+263 TPAIEKPLGTVPKYN
-278 ETIFANITDP
+278 ETVFANITDP
-288 EISGLYIQIL
+288 EISGLYIQLL

-312 KDYLIRYLTDTIFQ
+312 KDHLIRYLTDAIFQ
-326 KRLNRILIEQDSPVI
+326 KRLNRILVEQDSPLI

-355 MYTISAM
+355 MYSVTAM
-362 LKEGQV
+362 LKEGKV
-368 KEGLKF
+368 NEGLKF

-391 LVLAKKNK
+391 LVLAKKNR

-415 AELLE
+415 AALLD
-420 EYKRHFT
+420 EYKRHFA

-442 KQIMKTITLKDI
+442 KQIMKTITLKEI
-454 NDNFSKYYQPDDRIV
+454 NDNFSKYHQADDRIV

-481 NKEMFVSTEQEISK
+481 NKEMFMAFEQETTKQKIA
-495 EKLTQSD
+495 QSD
-502 YALSK
+502 FMLSK

-541 VLLKPTKNKEKE
+541 VLLKPTKNEEKE

-583 DSGLGEFTRTE
+583 ESGLGPFTRTE

-599 NPTFVSIA
+599 NPGFVSIA

-637 ENINYNKTAIDKLK
+637 EDINYNKTSIDKLK
-651 TELKEYLKLA
+651 TELKEYLKLE
-661 NADAK
+661 NTDAK
-666 ERFARKFSE
+666 ARFSKTFAE
-675 NYYKNNPRALSL
+675 NYYKNNPRALNL
-687 TEDQIDKINIEDIK
+687 TEEEIDKINIEDIK
-701 AFYQE
+701 AFYKE

-727 KQLITKYLGSL
+727 KLLITKYLGSL
-738 PTLGRK
+738 PNLGRK

-752 RVEKELVKYEV
+752 RVERELVKYEV
-763 FENLEEQSKNIRAYN
+763 FENLEKQSKSIRSYN
-778 KAFDY
+778 KSFDY

-794 TEILKRMLH
+794 EAILNRMLH

-811 LIYSISVQNYGVS
+811 LVYSISVQNYGIS

-847 FRESE
+847 FKETE
-852 KVLEKLKTG
+852 KVLEKLKAG
-861 DFPDHYLNEAIKGH
+861 DFPDHYLDEVIKGH
-875 LLKYE
+875 LRKYE

-887 WWTSAIS
+887 WLVRAIS
-894 DYYHEKEPLET
+894 DYYHENEPLET
-905 AEKLDKVIKSI
+905 AEILDKVIKSV
-916 TKDDIKKLAINTFD
+916 TKEDIKKLAINTFD
-930 SKYIEASL
+930 NKYIEASL
-938 MPKKQ
+938 MPKK

>member
-1 MNFSNLNNRSLV
+1 MKFSNLNNLCLV
-13 RLLFNIIFFVAVI
+13 KLLFKIIFFVAVI

-115 LGLSIGADFNATTS
+115 IGLSIGADFNATTS

-495 EKLTQSD
+495 EKLAQSD

-599 NPTFVSIA
+599 NPSFVSIA

-811 LIYSISVQNYGVS
+811 LVYSISVQNYGVS
-824 KFPEPKYSII
+824 KFPEPKYSLI

-861 DFPDHYLNEAIKGH
+861 DFPDHYLDEAIKGH

-916 TKDDIKKLAINTFD
+916 TNDDIKKLAINTFD

>member
-1 MNFSNLNNRSLV
+1 M
-13 RLLFNIIFFVAVI
+13 
-26 FNVNAAEIDLKKI
+26 
-39 LPMDSKITYGKL
+39 
-51 DNGITYYVKNN
+51 
-62 QLPKNKAYVELVIK
+62 
-76 TGSLH
+76 
-81 ENNEQLGLA
+81 
-90 HLLEHM
+90 
-96 AFNGSKSFPKNKID
+96 
-110 EYLRS
+110 
-115 LGLSIGADFNATTS
+115 
-129 YERTVYKFQIPTSD
+129 
-143 EKYLD
+143 
-148 TGIHFLSEIGSEL
+148 
-161 TLEDEAFD
+161 
-169 RERKIVEE
+169 
-177 EWRKSLG
+177 
-184 KLDRINEL
+184 
-192 QKPYLFK
+192 
-199 NSKYLERDPIGTMD
+199 
-213 VIRDFKYETAKEY
+213 
-226 YRQHYRPELMGV
+226 
-238 FVVGDVDQ
+238 
-246 KKTEQIIKKYFT
+246 
-258 SLKAK
+258 
-263 TPAVERPLGTVPKYN
+263 
-278 ETIFANITDP
+278 
-288 EISGLYIQIL
+288 
-298 NREPKLFIETGVNY
+298 
-312 KDYLIRYLTDTIFQ
+312 
-326 KRLNRILIEQDSPVI
+326 
-341 SAYVNISELSEQEE
+341 
-355 MYTISAM
+355 
-362 LKEGQV
+362 
-368 KEGLKF
+368 
-374 LLNEIERVKQ
+374 
-384 NGFVEDE
+384 
-391 LVLAKKNK
+391 LAKKNK

-442 KQIMKTITLKDI
+442 KQIMKKITLKDI

-495 EKLTQSD
+495 EKLAQSD

-811 LIYSISVQNYGVS
+811 LVYSISVQNYGVS

-861 DFPDHYLNEAIKGH
+861 DFPDHYLDEAIKGH

-930 SKYIEASL
+930 NKYIEASL

>member
-1 MNFSNLNNRSLV
+1 MKLSNLNNLCLV
-13 RLLFNIIFFVAVI
+13 KLIFKIIFFVTLI
-26 FNVNAAEIDLKKI
+26 FNVNAAEIDLNKK
-39 LPMDSKITYGKL
+39 LPMDPKITYGKL
-51 DNGITYYVKNN
+51 DNGVTYYVKNN

-76 TGSLH
+76 AGSLH
-81 ENNEQLGLA
+81 ENDDQRGLA

-96 AFNGSKSFPKNKID
+96 AFNGLKSFPKNKID

-115 LGLSIGADFNATTS
+115 LGLSIGADFNASTS
-129 YERTVYKFQIPTSD
+129 FERTIYKFQIPTSD

-148 TGIHFLSEIGSEL
+148 TGIHILSEIGSEL

-177 EWRKSLG
+177 EWRRGLG

-213 VIRDFKYETAKEY
+213 IIRNFKYETAKEY
-226 YRQHYRPELMGV
+226 YRQWYRPELMGV
-238 FVVGDVDQ
+238 FIVGDVDQ
-246 KKTEQIIKKYFT
+246 KKAEQIIKKYF
-258 SLKAK
+258 SSMKAK
-263 TPAVERPLGTVPKYN
+263 TPAIEKPLGTVPKYN
-278 ETIFANITDP
+278 ETVFANITDP
-288 EISGLYIQIL
+288 ELSGIYISFL
-298 NREPKLFIETGVNY
+298 NREPKLFIQTGVNY
-312 KDYLIRYLTDTIFQ
+312 KDHLIRNLTDTIFQ
-326 KRLNRILIEQDSPVI
+326 KRLNRILIEQDSPLI
-341 SAYVNISELSEQEE
+341 SAYVNIAELSEQEE
-355 MYTISAM
+355 MYAVTSM

-391 LVLAKKNK
+391 LILAKKNK

-408 QKNTTAS
+408 QKNTTTS
-415 AELLE
+415 TEFLD

-442 KQIMKTITLKDI
+442 KQIMKTITLKEI
-454 NDNFSKYYQPDDRIV
+454 NDNFNKYYQPDDRII
-469 FFKSPEKYKNLL
+469 FFRSPEKYKNLL
-481 NKEMFVSTEQEISK
+481 NKEMFIAAEQEASK
-495 EKLTQSD
+495 KKLAQSD
-502 YALSK
+502 YVLSK

-534 DLANGVK
+534 HLANGVK

-553 FNFTAKSPGGFS
+553 FNFTAKSSGGYS

-577 TEKIIG
+577 TGKIVSE
-583 DSGLGEFTRTE
+583 SGLGQFTRSE

-599 NPTFVSIA
+599 NPGFVSIA
-607 PYFTYSYEGLSGKTI
+607 PYFTYAYEGLSGKTI

-637 ENINYNKTAIDKLK
+637 EDINYNKTSIDKLK
-651 TELKEYLKLA
+651 TELKEYLKLEST
-661 NADAK
+661 DAK
-666 ERFARKFSE
+666 ARFSKTFSE
-675 NYYKNNPRALSL
+675 NYYRKNPRALNL
-687 TEDQIDKINIEDIK
+687 TEQEIDKINIEDIK
-701 AFYQE
+701 AFYSE

-720 DFKVDEL
+720 DFKVEEF

-752 RVEKELVKYEV
+752 RVERELVKYEV
-763 FENLEEQSKNIRAYN
+763 FENLEEQSKNVRSYN
-778 KAFDY
+778 KSFDY

-794 TEILKRMLH
+794 EEILKRILH
-803 EEIREKQN
+803 DEIREKQN
-811 LIYSISVQNYGVS
+811 LVYSISVLNYGVS
-824 KFPEPKYSII
+824 KFPEPKYSLI

-847 FRESE
+847 FTESE
-852 KVLEKLKTG
+852 KVLEKLKAG
-861 DFPDHYLNEAIKGH
+861 DFPDHYLDEAIKGH
-875 LLKYE
+875 LRRYE

-894 DYYHEKEPLET
+894 DYYHEEEPLET
-905 AEKLDKVIKSI
+905 AETLDRVIKSI
-916 TKDDIKKLAINTFD
+916 TKEDIKKLATNTFD
-930 SKYIEASL
+930 NKYIQASL
-938 MPKKQ
+938 MPKK

>member
-1 MNFSNLNNRSLV
+1 MKFSNLNNLVSLK
-13 RLLFNIIFFVAVI
+13 LLFKITFFLAVI

-39 LPMDSKITYGKL
+39 LPMDSKIIYGKL
-51 DNGITYYVKNN
+51 DNGVTYYVKNN

-76 TGSLH
+76 AGSLH
-81 ENNEQLGLA
+81 ENNDQLGLA

-96 AFNGSKSFPKNKID
+96 AFNGTKSFPKNKID

-115 LGLSIGADFNATTS
+115 LGLSIGADFNASTS
-129 YERTVYKFQIPTSD
+129 YENTIYKFEIPTSD

-148 TGIHFLSEIGSEL
+148 TGVHILSEIGSEL
-161 TLEDEAFD
+161 TLENEAFD

-177 EWRKSLG
+177 EWRKGLG
-184 KLDRINEL
+184 KFDRINEL

-213 VIRDFKYETAKEY
+213 VIRNFKYDTAKEY
-226 YRQHYRPELMGV
+226 YRQWYRPELMGV
-238 FVVGDVDQ
+238 FIVGDIDQ
-246 KKTEQIIKKYFT
+246 KKAEQTIKKHF
-258 SLKAK
+258 SSIKAK
-263 TPAVERPLGTVPKYN
+263 TPAIEKPLGTVPKYN
-278 ETIFANITDP
+278 ETVFANITDS
-288 EISGLYIQIL
+288 EISGLYIQLL
-298 NREPKLFIETGVNY
+298 NRESKLFIETGINY

-326 KRLNRILIEQDSPVI
+326 KRLNRILVEQDSPLI

-355 MYTISAM
+355 MYSVTAM

-384 NGFVEDE
+384 NGFIEDE

-415 AELLE
+415 AELLD

-427 DKEMASGIDYEFELA
+427 DKDMASGIDYEFELA
-442 KQIMKTITLKDI
+442 KQIMKTITLKEI
-454 NDNFSKYYQPDDRIV
+454 NDNFRKYSQPDDRIV
-469 FFKSPEKYKNLL
+469 LFKSPEKDKSLL
-481 NKEMFVSTEQEISK
+481 SKEMFVALEQETTRQ
-495 EKLTQSD
+495 KLTQSD

-516 GSKIVKEFK
+516 GSKIVKELK

-553 FNFTAKSPGGFS
+553 FNFTAKSQGGFS

-577 TEKIIG
+577 TSRIISE
-583 DSGLGEFTRTE
+583 SGLGEFTKSE
-594 LNDLF
+594 LNDLL
-599 NPTFVSIA
+599 NPDFVSIA
-607 PYFTYSYEGLSGKTI
+607 PYFTYSHEGLSGKTI

-637 ENINYNKTAIDKLK
+637 ENINYNKTAVDKLK
-651 TELKEYLKLA
+651 TELKEYLKLT

-666 ERFARKFSE
+666 ARFSKKFAE
-675 NYYKNNPRALSL
+675 NYYKNNPRALNL
-687 TEDQIDKINIEDIK
+687 TEQEIDKINIEDIK
-701 AFYQE
+701 NFYAE
-706 RFKDGGDFTFTFVG
+706 RFKDGGDFTFAFVG

-752 RVEKELVKYEV
+752 RVERDLVKYEV
-763 FENLEEQSKNIRAYN
+763 FENLEAQSKNIRSYN
-778 KAFDY
+778 KSFEY

-794 TEILKRMLH
+794 ETILKRMLH
-803 EEIREKQN
+803 DEIREKQN
-811 LIYSISVQNYGVS
+811 LVYSISVQSYGVS
-824 KFPEPKYSII
+824 KFPEPKYSLI

-839 DPNNKDKI
+839 DPANKDKI
-847 FRESE
+847 FKESE
-852 KVLEKLKTG
+852 KVLDKLKAG
-861 DFPDHYLNEAIKGH
+861 DFPDHFLDEAKKAQ
-875 LLKYE
+875 LRKYE
-880 LDKQSNR
+880 SDKQSNR
-887 WWTSAIS
+887 WWVSAIS
-894 DYYHEKEPLET
+894 DYYHENEPLET
-905 AEKLDKVIKSI
+905 AESLDKVIKSI
-916 TKDDIKKLAINTFD
+916 NKEDIKKLAINTFD
-930 SKYIEASL
+930 NKYIEASL
-938 MPKKQ
+938 MPKK

>member
-1 MNFSNLNNRSLV
+1 MS
-13 RLLFNIIFFVAVI
+13 
-26 FNVNAAEIDLKKI
+26 
-39 LPMDSKITYGKL
+39 
-51 DNGITYYVKNN
+51 
-62 QLPKNKAYVELVIK
+62 
-76 TGSLH
+76 
-81 ENNEQLGLA
+81 
-90 HLLEHM
+90 
-96 AFNGSKSFPKNKID
+96 FNGLKSFPKNKID

-115 LGLSIGADFNATTS
+115 LGLSLGADFNASTS
-129 YERTVYKFQIPTSD
+129 YETTIYKFQIPTSE

-148 TGIHFLSEIGSEL
+148 TGIHILSEIGSEL

-169 RERKIVEE
+169 KERKIVEE
-177 EWRKSLG
+177 EWRRGLG
-184 KLDRINEL
+184 KFDRINEL

-213 VIRDFKYETAKEY
+213 VIRNFKYETAKEY
-226 YRQHYRPELMGV
+226 YRQWYRPELMGV
-238 FVVGDVDQ
+238 FIVGDVDQ
-246 KKTEQIIKKYFT
+246 KKAEQIIKKHF
-258 SLKAK
+258 SSIKAK
-263 TPAVERPLGTVPKYN
+263 TPAIEKPLGTVPKYN
-278 ETIFANITDP
+278 ETVFANITDP
-288 EISGLYIQIL
+288 EISGLYIQML
-298 NREPKLFIETGVNY
+298 NRESKLFIETGVNY
-312 KDYLIRYLTDTIFQ
+312 KDYLIRYLTDIIFQ
-326 KRLNRILIEQDSPVI
+326 KRLNRILVEQDSPLI

-355 MYTISAM
+355 MYSVTAM

-368 KEGLKF
+368 KDGLKF

-415 AELLE
+415 AELLD
-420 EYKRHFT
+420 EYKKHFT
-427 DKEMASGIDYEFELA
+427 DKDMASGIDYEFELA
-442 KQIMKTITLKDI
+442 KQIMKTITLKEI
-454 NDNFSKYYQPDDRIV
+454 NDNFRKYSQPDDRIV
-469 FFKSPEKYKNLL
+469 LFKSPAKDKSLL
-481 NKEMFVSTEQEISK
+481 SKEMFMALEQETTK
-495 EKLTQSD
+495 QKLAQSD

-577 TEKIIG
+577 TGKIISE
-583 DSGLGEFTRTE
+583 SGLGQFTRTE

-599 NPTFVSIA
+599 NPGFVSIA
-607 PYFTYSYEGLSGKTI
+607 PYFTYAYEGLSGKTI

-637 ENINYNKTAIDKLK
+637 EDINYNKTSIDKLK
-651 TELKEYLKLA
+651 TELKEYLKLEKS
-661 NADAK
+661 DAK
-666 ERFARKFSE
+666 ARFAKTFAE
-675 NYYKNNPRALSL
+675 NYYKNNPRALNL
-687 TEDQIDKINIEDIK
+687 TKEEIDKINIEDIK
-701 AFYQE
+701 AFYKE

-727 KQLITKYLGSL
+727 KLLITKYLGSL
-738 PTLGRK
+738 PNLGRK

-752 RVEKELVKYEV
+752 RVERELVKYEV
-763 FENLEEQSKNIRAYN
+763 FENLEKQSKSIRSYN
-778 KAFDY
+778 KSFDY

-794 TEILKRMLH
+794 EAILNRMLH

-811 LIYSISVQNYGVS
+811 LVYSISVQNYGIS

-847 FRESE
+847 FKETE
-852 KVLEKLKTG
+852 KVLEKLKAG
-861 DFPDHYLNEAIKGH
+861 DFPDHYLDEVIKGH
-875 LLKYE
+875 LRKYE

-887 WWTSAIS
+887 WLVRAIS
-894 DYYHEKEPLET
+894 DYYHENEPLET
-905 AEKLDKVIKSI
+905 AEILDKVIKSV
-916 TKDDIKKLAINTFD
+916 TKEDIKKLAINTFD
-930 SKYIEASL
+930 NKYIEASL
-938 MPKKQ
+938 MPKK

>member
-1 MNFSNLNNRSLV
+1 MKFSNLNNLSLV
-13 RLLFNIIFFVAVI
+13 KLLFKIIFFVAII
-26 FNVNAAEIDLKKI
+26 FNVNATEIDLTKK
-39 LPMDSKITYGKL
+39 LPMDAKITYGKL

-115 LGLSIGADFNATTS
+115 IGLSIGEDFNATTS

-213 VIRDFKYETAKEY
+213 VIRDFNYETAKEY

-238 FVVGDVDQ
+238 FVVGDMDQ

-454 NDNFSKYYQPDDRIV
+454 NDNFSKYHQSDDRIV

-495 EKLTQSD
+495 EKLAQSD

-541 VLLKPTKNKEKE
+541 VLLKPTKNKETE

-599 NPTFVSIA
+599 NPSFVSIA

-778 KAFDY
+778 KGFDY

-811 LIYSISVQNYGVS
+811 LVYSISVQNYGVS

-861 DFPDHYLNEAIKGH
+861 NFPDHYLDEAIKGH

-894 DYYHEKEPLET
+894 DYYHEKEPLEN
-905 AEKLDKVIKSI
+905 AERLDKVIKSI

-930 SKYIEASL
+930 NKYIEASL
-938 MPKKQ
+938 MPK

>member
-1 MNFSNLNNRSLV
+1 MKFSNLNNLCLV
-13 RLLFNIIFFVAVI
+13 KLLFKIIFFVAII

-115 LGLSIGADFNATTS
+115 IGLSIGADFNATTS

-341 SAYVNISELSEQEE
+341 SAYVN
-355 MYTISAM
+355 
-362 LKEGQV
+362 
-368 KEGLKF
+368 
-374 LLNEIERVKQ
+374 
-384 NGFVEDE
+384 
-391 LVLAKKNK
+391 
-399 LLSLEISLT
+399 
-408 QKNTTAS
+408 
-415 AELLE
+415 
-420 EYKRHFT
+420 
-427 DKEMASGIDYEFELA
+427 
-442 KQIMKTITLKDI
+442 
-454 NDNFSKYYQPDDRIV
+454 
-469 FFKSPEKYKNLL
+469 
-481 NKEMFVSTEQEISK
+481 
-495 EKLTQSD
+495 
-502 YALSK
+502 
-507 KKLINKELK
+507 
-516 GSKIVKEFK
+516 
-525 HKGTDVIEL
+525 
-534 DLANGVK
+534 
-541 VLLKPTKNKEKE
+541 
-553 FNFTAKSPGGFS
+553 
-565 YVPLPALHSIQN
+565 
-577 TEKIIG
+577 
-583 DSGLGEFTRTE
+583 
-594 LNDLF
+594 
-599 NPTFVSIA
+599 
-607 PYFTYSYEGLSGKTI
+607 
-622 SAYQKELFELIYLHF
+622 
-637 ENINYNKTAIDKLK
+637 
-651 TELKEYLKLA
+651 
-661 NADAK
+661 
-666 ERFARKFSE
+666 
-675 NYYKNNPRALSL
+675 
-687 TEDQIDKINIEDIK
+687 
-701 AFYQE
+701 
-706 RFKDGGDFTFTFVG
+706 
-720 DFKVDEL
+720 
-727 KQLITKYLGSL
+727 
-738 PTLGRK
+738 
-744 ETYVDDGV
+744 
-752 RVEKELVKYEV
+752 
-763 FENLEEQSKNIRAYN
+763 
-778 KAFDY
+778 
-783 NVKNRFIIFST
+783 
-794 TEILKRMLH
+794 
-803 EEIREKQN
+803 
-811 LIYSISVQNYGVS
+811 
-824 KFPEPKYSII
+824 
-834 IMFDS
+834 
-839 DPNNKDKI
+839 
-847 FRESE
+847 
-852 KVLEKLKTG
+852 
-861 DFPDHYLNEAIKGH
+861 
-875 LLKYE
+875 
-880 LDKQSNR
+880 
-887 WWTSAIS
+887 
-894 DYYHEKEPLET
+894 
-905 AEKLDKVIKSI
+905 
-916 TKDDIKKLAINTFD
+916 
-930 SKYIEASL
+930 
-938 MPKKQ
+938 